1 MNLKVTNEA
10 KHFASTPEVT
20 DKYTAEQ
27 KTKLAKA
34 SRDFEGLLTSM
45 MLKSMTKN
53 TEGLF
58 GGEEGLGSDMYQSM
72 FENEISSM
80 ISKSKG
86 LGVAEEL
93 YKKLT
98 GEDLPADVVERL
110 SHLEKDSKKAED
122 GKSAQSSS
130 TDVKN
135 DVTGTK
141 TDNSNAAI
149 EPAKKSMNR
158 LNKYE
163 EIINQASKT
172 YGVDTNIIKSVILAE
187 SAGNARAQSSTKAKG
202 LMQLMDSTARS
213 LGVNNVWD
221 PKENIFGGTKY
232 LAGLL
237 RQYNGNLKLA
247 LAAYNAGPGNVDRY
261 NGVPPFNETKTYIS
275 RVMGYLNHLNG

>member
-10 KHFASTPEVT
+10 KHFTSTPEVT

-34 SRDFEGLLTSM
+34 SRDFEGLLSSM

-110 SHLEKDSKKAED
+110 LIWKKIL
-122 GKSAQSSS
+122 KRLRM
-130 TDVKN
+130 
-135 DVTGTK
+135 
-141 TDNSNAAI
+141 
-149 EPAKKSMNR
+149 AKIR
-158 LNKYE
+158 RV
-163 EIINQASKT
+163 A
-172 YGVDTNIIKSVILAE
+172 V
-187 SAGNARAQSSTKAKG
+187 
-202 LMQLMDSTARS
+202 LM
-213 LGVNNVWD
+213 
-221 PKENIFGGTKY
+221 
-232 LAGLL
+232 
-237 RQYNGNLKLA
+237 
-247 LAAYNAGPGNVDRY
+247 
-261 NGVPPFNETKTYIS
+261 
-275 RVMGYLNHLNG
+275 